1 MQILLLGAGAV
12 TSRLNLLLVEHGH
25 SVAAQMAAF
34 TPQHLDLFDF
44 QGLVVVSPESSVST
58 EGLVQSAERGKLL
71 FVIAGAGDG
80 LAVWA
85 SGVGVPAFAYPI
97 SEIESDRLL
106 SEIRRAEAGNLAAD
120 EQYRRAVLG
129 SDLAARLGSGMA
141 IRKIAVTSP
150 KGGTGKT
157 TVAVNLAVAFA
168 LSGVTTYL
176 VDADANAGA
185 IQYHLRLERAHTTMI
200 GLLRRELTK
209 SFVSAQDGAHLN
221 TTMGE
226 IASGAAYL
234 EAFTPLDNL
243 ATLRV
248 LPGLVMDDLSDESLQ
263 DEERI
268 TAVLS
273 GLYEAGV
280 SSGGVVIM
288 DVGINP
294 AHVVHRAALR
304 LAEGIAIVIKPEIPD
319 LAETRR
325 WLARMLGSLSGVVG
339 RQAAH
344 EFVGSRVKLCYNQ
357 VLGKDFKAAHRTLQA
372 ALYEDQIDLS
382 LVPNGVIPMVAAHIA
397 AHGVNS
403 DRREDILVWR
413 YKREKLEELEAYTEA
428 LLNFAAHFVP
438 AVREG
443 ASRAGLLAHQNGRH
457 GRNPLGWLRKW
468 LPSTTTDQGR

>member
-1 MQILLLGAGAV
+1 L
-12 TSRLNLLLVEHGH
+12 
-25 SVAAQMAAF
+25 
-34 TPQHLDLFDF
+34 
-44 QGLVVVSPESSVST
+44 
-58 EGLVQSAERGKLL
+58 
-71 FVIAGAGDG
+71 
-80 LAVWA
+80 
-85 SGVGVPAFAYPI
+85 
-97 SEIESDRLL
+97 
-106 SEIRRAEAGNLAAD
+106 
-120 EQYRRAVLG
+120 
-129 SDLAARLGSGMA
+129 A

-185 IQYHLRLERAHTTMI
+185 IQYHLRLERAHATMI
-200 GLLRRELTK
+200 GLLRRELAK
-209 SFVSAQDGAHLN
+209 PDRN

-226 IASGAAYL
+226 IASGAAYI
-234 EAFTPLDNL
+234 ESFTPLDNL

-268 TAVLS
+268 KAVLG

-325 WLARMLGSLSGVVG
+325 WIARMLGSLSGVVG
-339 RQAAH
+339 REAAY

-357 VLGKDFKAAHRTLQA
+357 VLGKDFKTAHRTLQA
-372 ALYEDQIDLS
+372 ALSEDEIELN
-382 LVPNGVIPMVAAHIA
+382 LAPNGVIPVVDAGIA

-403 DRREDILVWR
+403 DRREDILIWR
-413 YKREKLEELEAYTEA
+413 YKREKLEELGPYTEA
-428 LLNFAAHFVP
+428 LLGFAAHFVP

-443 ASRAGLLAHQNGRH
+443 ASRAGLLAHPNGRPKR
-457 GRNPLGWLRKW
+457 GLFGLLRK
-468 LPSTTTDQGR
+468 LLS

>member
-1 MQILLLGAGAV
+1 MQLLLLGAGAV
-12 TSRLNLLLVEHGH
+12 TSRLNLLLAEHGH
-25 SVAAQMAAF
+25 RVEAQLAAF

-44 QGLVVVSPESSVST
+44 RGVVVVSPEASVST
-58 EGLVQSAERGKLL
+58 ESLVQAAERGKLL
-71 FVIAGAGDG
+71 FVVAGTGDG
-80 LAVWA
+80 LAAWA
-85 SGVGVPAFAYPI
+85 TGVGVPAFAYPI
-97 SEIESDRLL
+97 SEVETDRLL
-106 SEIRRAEAGNLAAD
+106 AEIRRAEAGNLAAD

-200 GLLRRELTK
+200 GLLRRELARPNL
-209 SFVSAQDGAHLN
+209 S
-221 TTMGE
+221 TTMSE

-234 EAFTPLDNL
+234 ESFTPLEDL

-263 DEERI
+263 DEARI
-268 TAVLS
+268 TAVLA

-304 LAEGIAIVIKPEIPD
+304 LAEGIAIVIRPEIPD

-325 WLARMLGSLSGVVG
+325 WIVRMLGSLSGVTG
-339 RQAAH
+339 REAAY

-357 VLGKDFKAAHRTLQA
+357 VLGRDFKTAHRMGSTATA
-372 ALYEDQIDLS
+372 ARTS
-382 LVPNGVIPMVAAHIA
+382 WSGVI
-397 AHGVNS
+397 S
-403 DRREDILVWR
+403 
-413 YKREKLEELEAYTEA
+413 
-428 LLNFAAHFVP
+428 
-438 AVREG
+438 
-443 ASRAGLLAHQNGRH
+443 
-457 GRNPLGWLRKW
+457 GRNWKSWRRTPRRCWPSRSTSCLRSRRR
-468 LPSTTTDQGR
+468 PSGPGCWRAPTAGRSGAFPVCSGSCCHENSCAEGHPTDLV

>member
-12 TSRLNLLLVEHGH
+12 TSRLNLLLAEHGH

-34 TPQHLDLFDF
+34 TPQHLELFDF
-44 QGLVVVSPESSVST
+44 QGIVVVSPESSVST
-58 EGLVQSAERGKLL
+58 ESLVQAAERGKVL
-71 FVIAGAGDG
+71 FIVAGTGDG
-80 LAVWA
+80 LAAWA
-85 SGVGVPAFAYPI
+85 NGVGVPAFAYPI
-97 SEIESDRLL
+97 SEVESDRLL
-106 SEIRRAEAGNLAAD
+106 AEIRRAEAGNLAAD

-200 GLLRRELTK
+200 GLLRRELAK
-209 SFVSAQDGAHLN
+209 PNLS

-268 TAVLS
+268 TAVLG

-325 WLARMLGSLSGVVG
+325 WIARMLGSLSGITG
-339 RQAAH
+339 RQAAY

-372 ALYEDQIDLS
+372 ALYEDEIDLS
-382 LVPNGVIPMVAAHIA
+382 LAPNGVIPMVAGHLA

-403 DRREDILVWR
+403 DRRDDILVWR

-428 LLNFAAHFVP
+428 LLSFAAHFVP
-438 AVREG
+438 AVQEG
-443 ASRAGLLAHQNGRH
+443 ASRAGLLAHSNGRPKH
-457 GRNPLGWLRKW
+457 NPLRWLRK
-468 LPSTTTDQGR
+468 LFPSTTTR

>member
-1 MQILLLGAGAV
+1 MQILLLGTGAV
-12 TSRLNLLLVEHGH
+12 TSRLNLLLAEHGH

-44 QGLVVVSPESSVST
+44 QGIVVVCPESSLST
-58 EGLVQSAERGKLL
+58 ESLVLAAERGKLL
-71 FVIAGAGDG
+71 FVIAGTGDG
-80 LAVWA
+80 LAAWA
-85 SGVGVPAFAYPI
+85 NGVGVPAFAYPI
-97 SEIESDRLL
+97 SEIETDRLL
-106 SEIRRAEAGNLAAD
+106 EAIRRAESGSGAAQ

-129 SDLAARLGSGMA
+129 SDLAARLTSGMS

-157 TVAVNLAVAFA
+157 TLAVNLAVAFA
-168 LSGVTTYL
+168 LSGITTYL
-176 VDADANAGA
+176 VDSDANAGA

-200 GLLRRELTK
+200 GLLRREL
-209 SFVSAQDGAHLN
+209 ARPNLL

-234 EAFTPLDNL
+234 ESFTALDDL
-243 ATLRV
+243 PTLRV

-263 DEERI
+263 DEEKI
-268 TAVLS
+268 MAVLS

-325 WLARMLGSLSGVVG
+325 WIARMLGSLSGVAG
-339 RQAAH
+339 RQAAY

-357 VLGKDFKAAHRTLQA
+357 VLGKDFKAAHRTLLA
-372 ALYEDQIDLS
+372 ALHEDEIELG
-382 LVPNGVIPMVAAHIA
+382 LIPNGVIPAVEAHIA

-403 DRREDILVWR
+403 DQRADILVWR
-413 YKREKLEELEAYTEA
+413 YKREKLEELRSYTEA
-428 LLNFAAHFVP
+428 LLGFATHFVP
-438 AVREG
+438 VVQEG
-443 ASRAGLLAHQNGRH
+443 AARAGLLAPANGKPK
-457 GRNPLGWLRKW
+457 GGLFGWLKKA
-468 LPSTTTDQGR
+468 LS